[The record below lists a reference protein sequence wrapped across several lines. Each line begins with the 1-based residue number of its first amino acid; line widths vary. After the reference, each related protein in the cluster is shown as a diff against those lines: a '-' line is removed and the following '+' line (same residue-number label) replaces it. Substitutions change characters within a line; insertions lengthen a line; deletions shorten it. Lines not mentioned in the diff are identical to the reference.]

1 MSLPKQTA
9 TATAASN
16 YATIRSEIESDR
28 LHPWS
33 SAPTFTIG
41 AFEVGPLTLRSQCDL
56 ARAGNAIM
64 TGEDITEGDLA
75 VYIWRHHADYG
86 DEEKRKAFVESIAAA
101 TDRERIVEDCFEHYM
116 SAFEETPNGA
126 SFGGTHHNSAMPA
139 IPFIAAICDEYG
151 SAYGIDPREVAD
163 IDLRIV
169 FQACRAI
176 RMRTHQTKYLE
187 PKRLREAKS
196 EFLKANG

>member
-16 YATIRSEIESDR
+16 YAAVKKKIEDER

-41 AFEVGPLTLRSQCDL
+41 AFEVGPLTLRTQCDL
-56 ARAGNAIM
+56 SLAGNAIL
-64 TGEDITEGDLA
+64 TGDDITEGDLA

-86 DEEKRKAFVESIAAA
+86 DESKRKAFVKEISNA
-101 TDRERIVEDCFEHYM
+101 TNAGELITDCFDHYM
-116 SAFEETPNGA
+116 AAFEDTPNGA
-126 SFGGTHHNSAMPA
+126 GFGGTHINSQLPA
-139 IPFIAAICDEYG
+139 VPSIAHLCDEYG
-151 SAYGIDPREVAD
+151 AAYGIDPREVAD

-169 FQACRAI
+169 FQAIRSI
-176 RMRTHQTKYLE
+176 RMRTHNTKYLE
-187 PKRLREAKS
+187 PKRLRAAKS

>member
-1 MSLPKQTA
+1 MSLPKQKA
-9 TATAASN
+9 KASAASN
-16 YATIRSEIESDR
+16 YAALRKEIENDR

-56 ARAGNAIM
+56 SLAGNAIM
-64 TGEDITEGDLA
+64 TGDDITEGDLA
-75 VYIWRHHADYG
+75 VYIWRHHPDFG
-86 DEEKRKAFVESIAAA
+86 DESKRKAFVKLIAAA
-101 TDRERIVEDCFEHYM
+101 TDLGRLIEDCFDHYM
-116 SAFEETPNGA
+116 AAFEDTPNGA
-126 SFGGTHHNSAMPA
+126 GFGGTHMNSQLPA
-139 IPFIAAICDEYG
+139 IPGIASICDEYG

-176 RMRTHQTKYLE
+176 RLRTCNVKYLE
-187 PKRLREAKS
+187 PKKLRAAKS
-196 EFLKANG
+196 EFLNANG